1 MDKKEKRKPTG
12 NYTVGFAAPP
22 AQYHFPK
29 GKSGYPQGRPKK
41 PKPDMAW
48 ARQAKEH
55 GGIKRKANNQLQQMM
70 QQLRGGDEPTPE
82 TSLIIKPGTKLI
94 REYQGEKHEV
104 ITTAE
109 GFRYKGKAFNSLS
122 SIAREITGT
131 RWNGKVFFGV
141 KKL

>member
-1 MDKKEKRKPTG
+1 MEAKELSTLK
-12 NYTVGFAAPP
+12 
-22 AQYHFPK
+22 AQWREIFNQDTPFKASRDFMH
-29 GKSGYPQGRPKK
+29 GHI
-41 PKPDMAW
+41 AW
-48 ARQAKEH
+48 AQQAKKH
-55 GGIKRKANNQLQQMM
+55 GGIKRKASKQLKQMM
-70 QQLRGGDEPTPE
+70 QQLRGGDEPTPD

-104 ITTAE
+104 ITIAE

-122 SIAREITGT
+122 RIAREITGT

>member
-1 MDKKEKRKPTG
+1 MEAKELSNLKAQWREIF
-12 NYTVGFAAPP
+12 NQDPP
-22 AQYHFPK
+22 FKASRDFM
-29 GKSGYPQGRPKK
+29 QGHI
-41 PKPDMAW
+41 AW
-48 ARQAKEH
+48 TQQAKEH
-55 GGIKRKANNQLQQMM
+55 GGIKRKANNQMKQMM
-70 QQLRGGDEPTPE
+70 QQMRGGAEPTPD

-104 ITTAE
+104 ITIAE